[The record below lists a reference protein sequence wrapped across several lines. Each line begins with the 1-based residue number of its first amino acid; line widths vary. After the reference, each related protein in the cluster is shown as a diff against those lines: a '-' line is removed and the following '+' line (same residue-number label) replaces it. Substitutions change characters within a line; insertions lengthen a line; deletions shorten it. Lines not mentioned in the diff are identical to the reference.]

1 MNDPRLDPMTRDAL
15 DRFTV
20 PSLSAGF
27 ADRVVAAAA
36 APQPPPARQL
46 PRRDR
51 RGDWVRGHRVIV
63 GVVALGLMSAAAA
76 ATGLLGDVA
85 RNVPMIGTLIAS
97 VAPAPPEHRIKKA
110 ALAKPPLADAVV
122 PLTPVFADVPPIEVG
137 PVLPAPREVRREIV
151 AQRIVDRIER
161 RAERREELGL
171 PSHAP
176 RPFQIAPVLRRV
188 PPVERAAI
196 IERVREIRQ
205 EQRAANPI
213 VPDSSLA
220 MPERV
225 QPVVPPPDLATGPAI
240 DLPAPTLPE
249 RPAGELLRSPER
261 LEQLRR
267 LRAMRELQ
275 QRRAEMRRQR
285 QQQ

>member
-1 MNDPRLDPMTRDAL
+1 MNDPRLDSVMRDAL

-27 ADRVVAAAA
+27 VDRVVAAAT
-36 APQPPPARQL
+36 APQPLPARPL
-46 PRRDR
+46 RRRAR
-51 RGDWVRGHRVIV
+51 RGGWVRGHRVIV
-63 GVVALGLMSAAAA
+63 GVIAFGLMSAAAA
-76 ATGLLGDVA
+76 ATGLLGDVG
-85 RNVPMIGTLIAS
+85 RNVPVIGTLIAS
-97 VAPAPPEHRIKKA
+97 VSPSRPGPNVKKA
-110 ALAKPPLADAVV
+110 APVKTPRVDAIAPPAPVV
-122 PLTPVFADVPPIEVG
+122 AEVPPIEVA
-137 PVLPAPREVRREIV
+137 PVLQTRRQVRREIV
-151 AQRIVDRIER
+151 AQAIAESIER

-171 PSHAP
+171 PP
-176 RPFQIAPVLRRV
+176 RPARPLRIAPVLRRI

-213 VPDSSLA
+213 VPDRPLA

-225 QPVVPPPDLATGPAI
+225 QPVAPPPDLATSSAV
-240 DLPAPTLPE
+240 DLPAPALPE
-249 RPAGELLRSPER
+249 RSAGELLRSPER

-267 LRAMRELQ
+267 LRAIRELQ
-275 QRRAEMRRQR
+275 RRRAEMRRQR